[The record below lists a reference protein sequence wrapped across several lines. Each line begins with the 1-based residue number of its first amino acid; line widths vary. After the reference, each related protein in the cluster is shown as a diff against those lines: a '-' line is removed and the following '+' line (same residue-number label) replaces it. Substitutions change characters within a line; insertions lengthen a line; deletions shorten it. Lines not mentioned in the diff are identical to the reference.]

1 MDLARKTIVFFQQ
14 GALWHTG
21 CNTEARQPFGRRFGD
36 TMMNR
41 LKSVLFATSLVA
53 GLAAGLA
60 SAIAQPAAPAS
71 APTSTYDPAQ
81 LPQTKGRVVQYL
93 LNPRGM
99 VDGLLLDSGTEVHF
113 NPMVAT
119 EMVFAVRPGE
129 MVTVHGLKAR
139 SVPVVMAMSVTNDAT
154 GKTVTAGTRMR
165 TPDSGPRDEHGAMHP
180 QGNSHHGMTR
190 GAMAPA
196 GTLELSGKIKSV
208 LHNPRGETDGVLL
221 EDGSQVRL
229 PPPEAKRLAD
239 QIKPGSMITARGPGS
254 DGLLGKVVAARQIG
268 PDATH
273 LADIRGPHTGPGR
286 GMMGHGKPSAT
297 GDAAPAPK

>member
-1 MDLARKTIVFFQQ
+1 
-14 GALWHTG
+14 
-21 CNTEARQPFGRRFGD
+21 
-36 TMMNR
+36 MMTR
-41 LKSVLFATSLVA
+41 LKSALFATSLIA
-53 GLAAGLA
+53 GLAAGLSGA
-60 SAIAQPAAPAS
+60 VAQPAAPAV
-71 APTSTYDPAQ
+71 AASTYDLAQ

-99 VDGLLLDSGTEVHF
+99 VDGLLLDSGTEIHF

-119 EMVFAVRPGE
+119 ELVFAVRPGE
-129 MVTVHGLKAR
+129 MVTVQGLKAR

-154 GKTVTAGTRMR
+154 GKTVVAGTHTRM
-165 TPDSGPRDEHGAMHP
+165 PDAGPRGEHSGMHP
-180 QGNSHHGMTR
+180 QGNPHHSMMQGGMVPSS
-190 GAMAPA
+190 A
-196 GTLELSGKIKSV
+196 LEFSGKIKAV

-239 QIKPGSMITARGPGS
+239 QIKPGNTITARGPGS

-273 LADIRGPHTGPGR
+273 LVDVRGPHTGPGR
-286 GMMGHGKPSAT
+286 GMMGHGKPAAQ
-297 GDAAPAPK
+297 GDAAPIPAPK